1 MIWNSSAIVVE
12 IWFKGIIYNL
22 SVFITTFVWKS
33 FTLVHAVRKS
43 IWRSI
48 HSHKVSEASSEFW
61 KENQQMSLISHDN
74 VAFLLKKDSFLRTFT
89 VNPLTNIFILL
100 QKSSHSDSTKNIF
113 SLNFVSER
121 AEHAQQVGDITRS
134 K

>member
-1 MIWNSSAIVVE
+1 
-12 IWFKGIIYNL
+12 
-22 SVFITTFVWKS
+22 
-33 FTLVHAVRKS
+33 
-43 IWRSI
+43 
-48 HSHKVSEASSEFW
+48 
-61 KENQQMSLISHDN
+61 MSLISHDN

-113 SLNFVSER
+113 PLNFVSER
-121 AEHAQQVGDITRS
+121 AESAQQVGDITRS

>member
-1 MIWNSSAIVVE
+1 
-12 IWFKGIIYNL
+12 
-22 SVFITTFVWKS
+22 
-33 FTLVHAVRKS
+33 
-43 IWRSI
+43 
-48 HSHKVSEASSEFW
+48 
-61 KENQQMSLISHDN
+61 MSLISHDN

-121 AEHAQQVGDITRS
+121 AESAQQVGDITRS